1 MGFFD
6 TGIDIEVI
14 KENDKKTYT
23 FSGFEDR
30 NEVYESLDSIWQ
42 ATSPHALQEVIEEN
56 KEESQSPSPKEKKED
71 STAADNQKDVKTK
84 EPVQPPE
91 TGAAKATYRT

>member
-6 TGIDIEVI
+6 TGIDIEVM

-42 ATSPHALQEVIEEN
+42 ATSQYALPEVIEES
-56 KEESQSPSPKEKKED
+56 KEAS
-71 STAADNQKDVKTK
+71 
-84 EPVQPPE
+84 
-91 TGAAKATYRT
+91 

>member
-6 TGIDIEVI
+6 TGIDIEVM
-14 KENDKKTYT
+14 KEHDKKTYT

-42 ATSPHALQEVIEEN
+42 ATSQYALPEVIEES
-56 KEESQSPSPKEKKED
+56 KEAS
-71 STAADNQKDVKTK
+71 
-84 EPVQPPE
+84 
-91 TGAAKATYRT
+91 